1 MEWSWPAWPIFFFIL
16 FEPGLVQILVI
27 WALSGLG
34 WGTHWLIDQALWAK
48 VTPDHKRGRVFS
60 LAEAAVSLAAVAAAL
75 FGGWPISSVDPVT
88 ALAIIS
94 ASLSFGAIGAALIT
108 GGFRTVSSVPRAT
121 VLD

>member
-1 MEWSWPAWPIFFFIL
+1 MVGGVVVA
-16 FEPGLVQILVI
+16 G
-27 WALSGLG
+27 
-34 WGTHWLIDQALWAK
+34 
-48 VTPDHKRGRVFS
+48 